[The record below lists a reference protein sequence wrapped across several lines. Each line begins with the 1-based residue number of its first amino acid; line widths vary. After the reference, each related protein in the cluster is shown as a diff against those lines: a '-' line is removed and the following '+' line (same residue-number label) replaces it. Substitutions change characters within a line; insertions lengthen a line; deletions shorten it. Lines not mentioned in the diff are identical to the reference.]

1 MWPLEE
7 QSRRKRHVEFGHEAA
22 IGGAQF
28 SVNQVQSGGSSRNRK
43 KRSPRMMPS
52 IRTEGQSRTLSE
64 IQVEVPTLILEHRSQ
79 LNTLIFKNSNIANE
93 NLQI

>member
-28 SVNQVQSGGSSRNRK
+28 SVNQVQSRRIGQSSRNRK

-52 IRTEGQSRTLSE
+52 IRTEGQSRTFSE
-64 IQVEVPTLILEHRSQ
+64 IKVEV
-79 LNTLIFKNSNIANE
+79 KK
-93 NLQI
+93 

>member
-7 QSRRKRHVEFGHEAA
+7 MSRKRRHVEFGHEAA

-28 SVNQVQSGGSSRNRK
+28 SVNQVQSGRSRNRK

-64 IQVEVPTLILEHRSQ
+64 IQVEVRK
-79 LNTLIFKNSNIANE
+79 NIF
-93 NLQI
+93 